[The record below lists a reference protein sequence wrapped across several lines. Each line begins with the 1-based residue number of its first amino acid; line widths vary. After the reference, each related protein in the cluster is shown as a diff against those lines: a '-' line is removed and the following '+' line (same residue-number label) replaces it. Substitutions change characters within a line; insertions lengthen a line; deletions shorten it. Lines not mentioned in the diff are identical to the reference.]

1 MKKSNNPIIQLR
13 VDDIPSKWY
22 NCLPDL
28 PEPIPPLKDSGK
40 GESEIERMKK
50 IRPAVLI
57 EQDNNIKDRFIDIP
71 GEVLERYVQI
81 GRPTVL
87 KRAVY
92 LEKYLKTPAKI
103 YFKREDMLPMGS
115 FKLNSAI
122 PQAYYSRNEGRI
134 HLVTETGAG
143 QWGVAVANAGRLYNL
158 KSTVFMAKCSY
169 ETKPYRQILMRL
181 FGAEV
186 YPSPC
191 GKTKAGREMLEKNP
205 HHTGSIGSA
214 ISEAIEL
221 SSQIPDAAYLSGSNL
236 NHVLMHQTIIGRE
249 VKKQMELMGEKAD
262 ELIACVSGGSN
273 LGGLMLPFL
282 TDKLKGDNLKFT
294 AVESTAAPRL
304 TKGEYRYD
312 HGDPAGLTPLSMSY
326 SLGMD
331 YVPPP
336 VHVGGLRQHS
346 GSPLVGLLRK
356 LGIIDAKTYDQ
367 DEAFKAGKLFLE
379 TEGVLPAPETC
390 HTIAAVIESAIEAR
404 EKGVSKNIVFCF
416 SGNGFLDLHGYND
429 VLLKTDNVNY

>member
-1 MKKSNNPIIQLR
+1 MGKNNHPVIQLKI
-13 VDDIPSKWY
+13 DDIPSKWY

-28 PEPIPPLKDSGK
+28 PEAIPPLKDSGR

-57 EQDNNIKDRFIDIP
+57 EQDTDERDRFIDIP

-92 LEKYLKTPAKI
+92 LEKYLNTPAKI
-103 YFKREDMLPMGS
+103 FFKREDMLTMGS
-115 FKLNSAI
+115 FKLNSSI
-122 PQAYYSRNEGRI
+122 PQAYYSKKEGRT

-143 QWGVAVANAGRLYNL
+143 QWGVAVANAGKFYNL

-169 ETKPYRQILMRL
+169 ESKPYRQVLMRL
-181 FGAEV
+181 FGTEV
-186 YPSPC
+186 YPSPS
-191 GKTKAGREMLEKNP
+191 GKTKAGRDMLEKDPN
-205 HHTGSIGSA
+205 HTGSIGSA

-221 SSQIPDAAYLSGSNL
+221 STSISDAAYLSGSNL
-236 NHVLMHQTIIGRE
+236 NHVLMHQSIIGQE
-249 VKKQMELMGEKAD
+249 VKKQMELIGEKAD

-282 TDKLKGDNLKFT
+282 PDKLGGDNLKFI
-294 AVESTAAPRL
+294 AVESNAAPRL

-326 SLGMD
+326 TLGMD
-331 YVPPP
+331 YVPPA

-356 LGIIDAKTYDQ
+356 LGMIDARTYDQ
-367 DEAFKAGKLFLE
+367 DEAFKAGRLFLE
-379 TEGVLPAPETC
+379 TEGILPAPETC
-390 HTIAAVIESAIEAR
+390 HTIAAVIESAVEAR
-404 EKGVSKNIVFCF
+404 EKGISKNIVFCF
-416 SGNGFLDLHGYND
+416 SGNGFLDLHGYDD
-429 VLLKTDNVNY
+429 VLLKSKGI